1 MKKQF
6 VTHEIALKLKE
17 LGFDEK
23 CFGYYGNKYGE
34 VELFSEFVLDHSKN
48 IFYTQSRTET
58 SAPLWQQVIDFFREM
73 YCIFIEIKVGD
84 YFDTLE
90 ESYPYYATCKV
101 FKNEEIDG
109 TALIRDEQDN
119 YIFYSYYE
127 ARKQAI
133 LKAIELCQ
141 KKKLLKAID

>member
-6 VTHEIALKLKE
+6 VTFEIALKLKE
-17 LGFDEK
+17 LGFDEP
-23 CFGYYGNKYGE
+23 CFGCWENNI
-34 VELFSEFVLDHSKN
+34 EFHIPFVVGYDLIAPDNFNSKDN
-48 IFYTQSRTET
+48 CV
-58 SAPLWQQVIDFFREM
+58 SAPLWQQVIDWFREI
-73 YCIFIEIKVGD
+73 YCVFIEIKVGD

-101 FKNEEIDG
+101 FKNGEIDG
-109 TALIRDEQDN
+109 TALIRDEQN
-119 YIFYSYYE
+119 NWIFYSYYE

-141 KKKLLKAID
+141 KKKS